1 MSAEEFNQEE
11 KAAVE
16 ESTAEDTY
24 HNPEFL
30 FGIPTWANILAWL
43 ILAVYVAQFGIRLVA
58 QFQSGFRLDMQN
70 VFNLVS
76 TFSILLVAGFYFIA
90 LRVISEF
97 IYLLKD
103 IEENTLQIIRE
114 RQGKE

>member
-11 KAAVE
+11 NNA
-16 ESTAEDTY
+16 TEDTY

-30 FGIPTWANILAWL
+30 FRIPTWANTLAWL
-43 ILAVYVAQFGIRLVA
+43 ILAIYVIQFGIRLVA
-58 QFQSGFRLDMQN
+58 QLQSGFRFDLQN

-76 TFSILLVAGFYFIA
+76 TISILLVAGFYFIA

-103 IEENTLQIIRE
+103 IEENTLQIIRG
-114 RQGKE
+114 RPGKE